1 MATPREDKGFS
12 EDWQPSEYWAST
24 SGSAAGSSWFDSWAA
39 PAEQPQPTQSKGV
52 ARSAERF
59 GTAAVGL
66 PVTIG
71 ASAAPRPADINPD
84 DPDSAHRHRLRDP
97 VNRFSGF
104 SAPPIDLPSKE
115 SSPRQKATPQDAPP
129 DAVPAPSSSPAP
141 MRDEAE
147 QPAPVVAKQ
156 ASPTRTTSG
165 KRDREELLHANAGA
179 DDGFDA
185 DGDVER
191 LRGFAGYDK
200 QVHAARELISLP
212 ILHSELFHAVGTGP
226 PGGVLVVGPSGVGK
240 TKLVHLAAEAAGAE
254 LVVLNGGDVVSEGS
268 NSSEDLKTIFKR
280 AREKAP
286 CVLFLDEVDALAPKT
301 TAATTGTRGSG
312 GGARM
317 VSQLLTLLDES
328 MRWRDADRVIIVAAT
343 NRPQSVDPALRRAG
357 RLDNEI
363 ALGLPDEK
371 ARVEILT
378 NFVSGMSLSSDVD
391 VEALAA
397 CTHGYTGADL
407 AGVCDA
413 AGTTC
418 LREFLAETG
427 VADFSDPSNVPLPLL
442 KDEKVGLPDG
452 STPSVLHRHF
462 LQAVDELGP
471 SGMRE
476 MRVECP
482 NVSWDAVGGLED
494 TKSKLQRA
502 IVWPLTHP
510 NRFRH
515 FGAAASRGVVL
526 HGPPGCGKTL
536 LAKAVATE
544 CKANFI
550 TVQST
555 DLLTSYV
562 GESEANVRE
571 VFEKARSVRPCVIFI
586 DEVDAIATT
595 RAGGA
600 SESSSGGA
608 SDGVV
613 SALLSE
619 LDTISTM
626 AGVVVIGATNRLDKI
641 DPALLRPGRLGTL
654 CFVALPDQQ
663 QRLAVLNACVRKAPA
678 EPGLGDALRMIA
690 DATDGFSGADLNA
703 ICERAVQIAVRE
715 AIQMQMELANTDTEA
730 SSTPSLLSKRH
741 LEIAMQSSRRS
752 VAAADAEWYS
762 AVAEAAGAGKPLPTR
777 RDPAAERFDAYD
789 ENNLASLQERL
800 HQLVEEVK
808 DASRWER
815 SWATARR
822 NTESCLATSGDDVFG
837 ALKSDWITQV
847 ADP

>member
-1 MATPREDKGFS
+1 MATPREDKGFG

-24 SGSAAGSSWFDSWAA
+24 SGSAAGTSWFDSWAS
-39 PAEQPQPTQSKGV
+39 PADEPPPIQSKGV
-52 ARSAERF
+52 ARSADRF
-59 GTAAVGL
+59 GTATVGL

-71 ASAAPRPADINPD
+71 DSAVPRTAGVNPD
-84 DPDSAHRHRLRDP
+84 PDAAHRHLLRDP
-97 VNRFSGF
+97 VNRFSGY
-104 SAPPIDLPSKE
+104 SAPPADLPNTLP
-115 SSPRQKATPQDAPP
+115 SSRQKPEQVAPP
-129 DAVPAPSSSPAP
+129 DAAPVSAGSTAPSCVEVELPAPAVEKPSSPA
-141 MRDEAE
+141 R
-147 QPAPVVAKQ
+147 
-156 ASPTRTTSG
+156 STSS
-165 KRDREELLHANAGA
+165 KRNREETHAHL
-179 DDGFDA
+179 DA
-185 DGDVER
+185 DAFGDGDLER
-191 LRGFAGYDK
+191 FRDFAGYDK

-212 ILHSELFHAVGTGP
+212 ILHHELFHAVGTGP
-226 PGGVLVVGPSGVGK
+226 PGGVLIVGPSGVGK
-240 TKLVHLAAEAAGAE
+240 TKLVHLAAAAAGAE

-268 NSSEDLKTIFKR
+268 NSTEDLKTIFKR

-301 TAATTGTRGSG
+301 TAASTTMRGSSG
-312 GGARM
+312 SARM

-343 NRPQSVDPALRRAG
+343 NRPQAVDPALRRAG

-371 ARVEILT
+371 ARGAILT
-378 NFVSGMSLSSDVD
+378 NFVSGMALSGDVD
-391 VEALAA
+391 VDALAA

-413 AGTTC
+413 AGSTC

-427 VADFSDPSNVPLPLL
+427 VADFSDPISAPLPLL
-442 KDEKVGLPDG
+442 SDAKEDLPEG

-462 LQAVDELGP
+462 VQAVEHLGP

-482 NVSWDAVGGLED
+482 NVSWDAVGGLD
-494 TKSKLQRA
+494 GTKSKLQRA

-510 NRFRH
+510 NRFHH

-555 DLLTSYV
+555 DLLTCYV
-562 GESEANVRE
+562 GESEANVRDI
-571 VFEKARSVRPCVIFI
+571 FEKARSVRPCVIFI

-619 LDTISTM
+619 LDTISAM

-641 DPALLRPGRLGTL
+641 DPSLLRPGRLGTL

-663 QRLAVLNACVRKAPA
+663 QRLAVLKACLREAPA
-678 EPGLGDALRMIA
+678 EEGLEDALRVIA
-690 DATDGFSGADLNA
+690 DVTDGFSGADLNA
-703 ICERAVQIAVRE
+703 ICKRAVQIAVRE
-715 AIQMQMELANTDTEA
+715 AIQMQQELADADAEA
-730 SSTPSLLSKRH
+730 ASTPSLLSRRH
-741 LEIAMQSSRRS
+741 LEMAMQSSRRS
-752 VAAADAEWYS
+752 VSTEDADWYS
-762 AVAEAAGAGKPLPTR
+762 AVAEAASAGKALPTR
-777 RDPAAERFDAYD
+777 KSPAAGPKCTDD
-789 ENNLASLQERL
+789 DNDLAGLQERL
-800 HQLVEEVK
+800 QLLVEEVK

-815 SWATARR
+815 SWSVCRR
-822 NTESCLATSGDDVFG
+822 NTEACLANAGDDIIG
-837 ALKSDWITQV
+837 ALQTAWREHV

>member
-1 MATPREDKGFS
+1 MATPREDKGFG

-24 SGSAAGSSWFDSWAA
+24 GGSAAGSTWFDSWAA
-39 PAEQPQPTQSKGV
+39 PAEKPQPTKSKGV

-71 ASAAPRPADINPD
+71 GSAAPRPADVNPD
-84 DPDSAHRHRLRDP
+84 DPDAAHRHRLRDP

-104 SAPPIDLPSKE
+104 SAPPVDLPSKGL
-115 SSPRQKATPQDAPP
+115 SPRQKAAPQVAPDP
-129 DAVPAPSSSPAP
+129 VPAPSGSTSPAC
-141 MRDEAE
+141 EKVE
-147 QPAPVVAKQ
+147 QPTPVVEKP

-165 KRDREELLHANAGA
+165 KRDREEMLHTNAGA
-179 DDGFDA
+179 DEGCDA
-185 DGDVER
+185 DDVER
-191 LRGFAGYDK
+191 LREFAGYDK

-226 PGGVLVVGPSGVGK
+226 PGGVLIVGPSGVGK
-240 TKLVHLAAEAAGAE
+240 TKLVHLAAAAAGAE

-280 AREKAP
+280 AREQAP

-301 TAATTGTRGSG
+301 TAATGTKGNA

-343 NRPQSVDPALRRAG
+343 NRPHSVDPALRRAG

-378 NFVSGMSLSSDVD
+378 NFVSGMALSSDVD

-427 VADFSDPSNVPLPLL
+427 VADFSDPSNVPLPMLSDA
-442 KDEKVGLPDG
+442 KEGLPEG

-482 NVSWDAVGGLED
+482 NVSWDAVGGLEA

-608 SDGVV
+608 TDGVV

-619 LDTISTM
+619 LDTISNM

-663 QRLAVLNACVRKAPA
+663 QRLAVLNACVRKAPQ
-678 EPGLGDALRMIA
+678 EPGLEDALRMIA
-690 DATDGFSGADLNA
+690 DATDGLSGADLNA

-715 AIQMQMELANTDTEA
+715 AIQMQMELASADAEV
-730 SSTPSLLSKRH
+730 SSTPSPLSKRH

-752 VAAADAEWYS
+752 VSAADAEWYS
-762 AVAEAAGAGKPLPTR
+762 AVAEAASAGKPLPTR
-777 RDPAAERFDAYD
+777 IAPAAEHIGADD
-789 ENNLASLQERL
+789 DDDDLESLQERL
-800 HQLVEEVK
+800 RLLVEEVK

-822 NTESCLATSGDDVFG
+822 NTDACLATSGDDISG
-837 ALKSDWITQV
+837 PLKDAWMTHV